1 MPCYRIRVVGSDFEA
16 DDSED
21 NGGKD
26 YRGTQTAVKAAIEAA
41 IAIAAD
47 DCVRGQCGCVLEARI
62 EEGDEVVAR
71 YAIALS
77 VEPLPPP
84 H

>member
-1 MPCYRIRVVGSDFEA
+1 MPHYRIRVVGSNFEA
-16 DDSED
+16 DDTED

-26 YRGTQTAVKAAIEAA
+26 YPDTETAVKAAVEAA

-47 DCVRGQCGCVLEARI
+47 DCVRGQCGSVLEARI
-62 EEGDEVVAR
+62 EDGDEVVAR